1 MHAYIHINKHNKNQK
16 EKKLGVACSAVPT
29 MNEKDETCSVLYST
43 LTYSRQLR
51 AWLCDTRDYRG
62 PDSADSPLIYT
73 VRVSYAVRREV
84 SVVANPDVFK

>member
-43 LTYSRQLR
+43 LTYSANCAPGYAIPGTTGDPIQP
-51 AWLCDTRDYRG
+51 TRLLSIQYGYHTRCG
-62 PDSADSPLIYT
+62 AK
-73 VRVSYAVRREV
+73 
-84 SVVANPDVFK
+84 FQ